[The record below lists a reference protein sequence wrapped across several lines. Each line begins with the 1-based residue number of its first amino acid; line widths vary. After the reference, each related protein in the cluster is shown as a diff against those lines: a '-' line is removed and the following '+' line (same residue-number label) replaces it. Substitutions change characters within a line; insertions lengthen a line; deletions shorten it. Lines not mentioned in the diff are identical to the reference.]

1 MSFRHSS
8 FVLVVAVASAIV
20 GCSSAPDDEN
30 ASDLGN
36 LSLFGAP
43 TTAFVTGEIS
53 RGSPLHAALLQVP
66 AVARNVVPKGTLVAA
81 LPGETKITWS
91 DAPFVDRCGSE
102 RDSNVRCFQTGQ
114 WQQGGTFIAEDVYCY
129 FAGHVPLADNESVL
143 PAEFEETT
151 NVREFRLAGAAAAK
165 LHELAPAV
173 CQGASCK
180 LSLERANRLAPR
192 GLLPSRCGGDPH

>member
-1 MSFRHSS
+1 MSLLQSS
-8 FVLVVAVASAIV
+8 LVLALALAAATV
-20 GCSSAPDDEN
+20 GCSSPPADEG
-30 ASDLGN
+30 ATDLGN

-53 RGSPLHAALLQVP
+53 RDSPLHAALLQVP
-66 AVARNVVPKGTLVAA
+66 AVARNVVPKGTLVAS
-81 LPGETKITWS
+81 LPGETKIPWS

-102 RDSNVRCFQTGQ
+102 RDSNVRCFQAGQ
-114 WQQGGTFIAEDVYCY
+114 WQQGGRFIAEDVYCY

-143 PAEFEETT
+143 PAEFEEAT
-151 NVREFRLAGAAAAK
+151 NVRQFTLAGAAAAK
-165 LHELAPAV
+165 LHEIAPAA